1 MKKRILLSTT
11 LALSLVLGSISAFAA
26 APTVP
31 GKFIDNFERTNLTV
45 DNATKVLKDGTTIYW
60 NNAYTGDFS
69 IASGALVAK
78 FSGAG
83 NYRLATNDEGNWK
96 YCVIR
101 IKGDAN
107 AVNDKIYTRI
117 GATDA
122 AINDGTPTEHSL
134 AVLKGPDGKVLPAIT
149 STYQDIVIDMAKN
162 GLAFGPGGNEFQI
175 GTWQAMELNID
186 YIFMTNENPLAIAKT
201 PTPAPA
207 STTTTT
213 TPQATVTSTSPK
225 TGDTTPIAVAVGIL
239 GASGLSLAG
248 LGFKKS
254 KKKA

>member
-1 MKKRILLSTT
+1 MKKRTLLTT
-11 LALSLVLGSISAFAA
+11 ALALSLSLIVGSISAFAA

-31 GKFIDNFERTNLTV
+31 GKYIDNFERTNLTV
-45 DNATKVLKDGTTIYW
+45 DDTTKVLNDGTTIYW
-60 NNAYTGDFS
+60 NNAYVGDFS
-69 IASGALVAK
+69 IVSGALVAK
-78 FSGAG
+78 FTGGG
-83 NYRLATNDEGNWK
+83 NYRLATNDEGQWK

-107 AVNDKIYTRI
+107 AVNDKIYTRM

-149 STYQDIVIDMAKN
+149 NTYQDIVIDLAKN

-175 GTWQAMELNID
+175 GTWQPMELNID
-186 YIFMTNENPLAIAKT
+186 YIFMTNENPLAPVKT
-201 PTPAPA
+201 PEATATSTAPE
-207 STTTTT
+207 
-213 TPQATVTSTSPK
+213 ATVTSTSPK
-225 TGDTTPIAVAVGIL
+225 TGDTTPIVVALGIL

-248 LGFKKS
+248 LSFKKS